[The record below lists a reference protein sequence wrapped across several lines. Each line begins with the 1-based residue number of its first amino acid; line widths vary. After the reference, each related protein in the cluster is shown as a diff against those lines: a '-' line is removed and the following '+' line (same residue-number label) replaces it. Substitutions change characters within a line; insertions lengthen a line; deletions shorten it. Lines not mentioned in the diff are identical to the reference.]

1 MKRAYGYT
9 RTAIRETSNI
19 QLQQMRIKDYCKE
32 NKIKLVEIFDDNGM
46 SGLRTFRNRGLDEM
60 LSKCR
65 KIDKIDAIIVTD
77 MERFSRN
84 GEDRLLVK
92 KLFER
97 KGIELITLNYPNK
110 IGSPEAD
117 LIDEIID
124 AVRAVEGSLEK
135 NKQKFL

>member
-19 QLQQMRIKDYCKE
+19 QLQQIRIKDYCRE
-32 NKIKLVEIFDDNGM
+32 NKIKLIEIFDDNGM
-46 SGLRTFRNRGLDEM
+46 SGLRTFRNRGFDEM

-84 GEDRLLVK
+84 NEDKLLVRK
-92 KLFER
+92 IFER
-97 KGIELITLNYPNK
+97 KGIELITLNNQNK
-110 IGSPEAD
+110 KGSPEAEF
-117 LIDEIID
+117 IDEIIT
-124 AVRAVEGSLEK
+124 AVRVFQGSLTK
-135 NKQKFL
+135 NKQTFL